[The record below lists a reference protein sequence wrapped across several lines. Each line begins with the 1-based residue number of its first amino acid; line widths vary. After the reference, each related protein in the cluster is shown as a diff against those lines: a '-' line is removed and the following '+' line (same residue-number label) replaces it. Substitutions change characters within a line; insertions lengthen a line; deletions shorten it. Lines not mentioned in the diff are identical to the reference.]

1 MPRRHKRNPF
11 SDEDRNYV
19 DVKLVNFTGIEERGN
34 QLAAT
39 HHPDLFARRRAQAL
53 RKRLHRLRHEIDAS
67 RRACRRLP

>member
-34 QLAAT
+34 QLSEPAGAT
-39 HHPDLFARRRAQAL
+39 SIRA
-53 RKRLHRLRHEIDAS
+53 
-67 RRACRRLP
+67 